1 MYPNYQPTYYNPYA
15 YYPQPTAPQAVPA
28 PTTPPVTPAPS
39 VPQVRLD
46 TVSGKVGADVYNVNV
61 GEEVI
66 LFDIDNPCVYKKSRS
81 ADNKLELLTYDLTP
95 HIEQE
100 SQSTVPEI
108 NLDAYVTKD
117 AIEKMVTD
125 RVKKEVD
132 KRLSEISFAPKT
144 RKKSVEVDDDE

>member
-1 MYPNYQPTYYNPYA
+1 MYSNYQPTYYNPYA
-15 YYPQPTAPQAVPA
+15 YYPQPAVPQAVPPA
-28 PTTPPVTPAPS
+28 PTLNSSPTPP
-39 VPQVRLD
+39 PQLKLD
-46 TVSGKVGADVYNVNV
+46 TVSGKVGADVYNVNM

-66 LFDIDNPCVYKKSRS
+66 LFDIDNPCVYKKSRNS
-81 ADNKLELLTYDLTP
+81 DNKLELLAFDLVP

-100 SQSTVPEI
+100 SQPTMPEI

-117 AIEKMVTD
+117 SIEKMVTD

-144 RKKSVEVDDDE
+144 RKKTVEVDDDE

>member
-1 MYPNYQPTYYNPYA
+1 MYPSYQPTYYNPYA
-15 YYPQPTAPQAVPA
+15 YYPQPATPQ
-28 PTTPPVTPAPS
+28 VTPAPTAPS
-39 VPQVRLD
+39 VNPVPAPQVRLD
-46 TVSGKVGADVYNVNV
+46 TVSGKVGADVYNVNI

-66 LFDIDNPCVYKKSRS
+66 LYDIDNPCVYKKSRS
-81 ADNKLELLTYDLTP
+81 ADNKLELLTFDLVP

-100 SQSTVPEI
+100 SQPTIPEI

-117 AIEKMVTD
+117 VIEKMVSD

-144 RKKSVEVDDDE
+144 RKKTVEVDDDE